1 MGARHGVGANN
12 AMVKHTQ
19 TVVFG
24 EAVIS
29 VTRFKDIRCHTVL
42 VSFVM
47 RKNKFETLFSPS
59 PFSFKNLDLD
69 RLLHESELI

>member
-1 MGARHGVGANN
+1 MLGARHGVGANN

-29 VTRFKDIRCHTVL
+29 MTRLQDIRHSLL
-42 VSFVM
+42 VCDEE
-47 RKNKFETLFSPS
+47 K
-59 PFSFKNLDLD
+59 
-69 RLLHESELI
+69 

>member
-47 RKNKFETLFSPS
+47 RKNKFETLFCPS
-59 PFSFKNLDLD
+59 QFFKNLDLD

>member
-1 MGARHGVGANN
+1 MKTVYNKQSSKEMLLGARHGVGANN

-47 RKNKFETLFSPS
+47 RKNKFETLF
-59 PFSFKNLDLD
+59 
-69 RLLHESELI
+69 